1 MPKAVHSSE
10 PAGASLPTDQ
20 FCRAPVPE
28 NGRATLLR
36 RREPGIILNGCG
48 HDLRPDG
55 RGLRNPSAHK
65 DKQTCIHG
73 HTRADH
79 DARAGHGAAEAHP
92 ALGEHNDLKQQQLEA
107 MTA

>member
-1 MPKAVHSSE
+1 
-10 PAGASLPTDQ
+10 
-20 FCRAPVPE
+20 
-28 NGRATLLR
+28 
-36 RREPGIILNGCG
+36 
-48 HDLRPDG
+48 
-55 RGLRNPSAHK
+55 LRNPSAHK

-92 ALGEHNDLKQQQLEA
+92 ALGQHNDLKQQQLEA